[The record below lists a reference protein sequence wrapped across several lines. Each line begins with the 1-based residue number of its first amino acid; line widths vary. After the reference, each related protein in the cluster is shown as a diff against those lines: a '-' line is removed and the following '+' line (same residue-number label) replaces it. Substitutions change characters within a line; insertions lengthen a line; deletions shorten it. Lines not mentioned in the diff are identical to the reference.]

1 MSRRDDIC
9 DRDSTNH
16 PDHKEQFVWTCM
28 NMIDLPFC
36 RIKIEPVPFA

>member
-16 PDHKEQFVWTCM
+16 SDHKEQFVWTCM
-28 NMIDLPFC
+28 SMMGLPDCRNEIEPLPF
-36 RIKIEPVPFA
+36 A